1 MFNYAVRQCD
11 QSVMKLGNSFVRLLM
26 NVVLQSCTGD
36 NKVLYH
42 GAAKETRGE
51 AAKGRHI
58 NIEDAYENE

>member
-1 MFNYAVRQCD
+1 
-11 QSVMKLGNSFVRLLM
+11 M

>member
-1 MFNYAVRQCD
+1 
-11 QSVMKLGNSFVRLLM
+11 M

-36 NKVLYH
+36 NKILYH

-58 NIEDAYENE
+58 NIGDASFCL